1 MAAGVMTAVASARP
15 SSRRRSSWTGTPEV
29 YFTKNIDNSRL
40 VKVDD
45 PKRVREM
52 RTFSIALACL
62 CLLVLSYAWQHFK
75 SVEYGYKIAELKS
88 QHDGLIEVNR
98 ALRLEEASLREPGR
112 IDTIAKQMGL
122 VSPQPGQVL
131 RLDTAT
137 PDSGAPVMA
146 SAVPVSMVTVR

>member
-1 MAAGVMTAVASARP
+1 
-15 SSRRRSSWTGTPEV
+15 
-29 YFTKNIDNSRL
+29 
-40 VKVDD
+40 
-45 PKRVREM
+45 
-52 RTFSIALACL
+52 
-62 CLLVLSYAWQHFK
+62 VLSYAWQHFK